1 MAKWH
6 KFVVIVVVVAVV
18 VFKSN
23 MWHSDTEPQQM
34 PITFGTKLRTTLS
47 GLIIEMERPCAM
59 LFRGLMLM
67 LMTKIII
74 IIIFIVVV
82 IIIIVIIIIII
93 VVVIIMIIIT
103 LVQAIVSK
111 SFTKLF

>member
-6 KFVVIVVVVAVV
+6 KFVVIVVVVV

-34 PITFGTKLRTTLS
+34 PITVGTQLRTTLS
-47 GLIIEMERPCAM
+47 GLITEIERPCAM

-74 IIIFIVVV
+74 IIIFVVV
-82 IIIIVIIIIII
+82 IIIIVIIIIV
-93 VVVIIMIIIT
+93 VVVIILIIIT
-103 LVQAIVSK
+103 LVQAIVST

>member
-74 IIIFIVVV
+74 IIIFAVVII
-82 IIIIVIIIIII
+82 IIIIVIIIIV

-103 LVQAIVSK
+103 LVQAIVST